1 MLLQL
6 SEHKILF
13 SGKLI
18 VNILFSMSK
27 NLAQKKELKNN
38 LNNEFVLFVQ
48 YYDYTTSELA
58 QLKTNV
64 KKHNF
69 VFKVVK
75 SSQLQKLLESTQYSA
90 LKTTFNGPI
99 AVIYGN
105 FDSSVVNIQECIKF
119 IKRQDKIE
127 IIGAVYKERILF
139 PSMVNKFTEFPSQ
152 KELLAESVGFLRG
165 VSGQNV
171 VQLSN
176 GILNL
181 PGYLLENIPNRLA
194 SILNQKANQA

>member
-99 AVIYGN
+99 AVIYSN

-139 PSMVNKFTEFPSQ
+139 PSMVNKFTELPSQ
-152 KELLAESVGFLRG
+152 KELLADSVGFLRG